1 MKLEEI
7 ARNNQRE
14 PGRVASNELMYLA
27 YDEMGQGILRLR
39 TPFYRDPE
47 IVAIFQGLGD
57 LMERIGHPRFI
68 SLQAYIPDAE
78 GGRWYVANE
87 GLRSLA
93 VQLQATPSLI
103 ANPEWKSKLIDDLMN
118 ATDHLHRRELMAVDL
133 SLESVM
139 VTGSKEHRLFLLPPC
154 SPFLFAKQEIWKTP
168 RAYLPEELQNTL
180 EVDKRADLYGI
191 GYIIKKLYFNES
203 IPHIYSR
210 MVKSATNG
218 RIDRR
223 PESVDAMRRMMK
235 DSARS
240 KIITT
245 ILTAIV
251 GTLILGILVGWFL
264 NEPEPTNNLPK
275 PGGQTDSIPKD
286 ALDATIG
293 DKRDVF
299 DNASIYDDPQ
309 EAAIRERAHSY
320 LADTVYLDQDT
331 AYSLSPETM
340 QRQRD
345 GIIATQ
351 NVFKIDFRREA
362 LVHVKRMYGGD
373 AMSRDIDLY
382 NEIIREESQE
392 LQDIAIRLSEKY
404 GLELSTGN
412 NLADEVVREL
422 TNEVRNRQ

>member
-14 PGRVASNELMYLA
+14 PGRVANNELMYLA

-39 TPFYRDPE
+39 APFLRDPE

-57 LMERIGHPRFI
+57 LMERIAHPRFV
-68 SLQAYIPDAE
+68 SLQTYIPDGE

-93 VQLQATPSLI
+93 NQLNATPALI
-103 ANPEWKSKLIDDLMN
+103 ANPEWKGKLIEDLMN
-118 ATDHLHRRELMAVDL
+118 ATDHLHRRELVQLDL

-139 VTGSKEHRLFLLPPC
+139 VTASKEHRLVLLPPC
-154 SPFLFAKQEIWKTP
+154 SPFLFAKQEIWKSP
-168 RAYLPEELQNTL
+168 RAYLPEEMHNTM
-180 EVDKRADLYGI
+180 EVDKRADIYCI
-191 GYIIKKLYFNES
+191 GYLIKKLYFNES
-203 IPHIYSR
+203 IPAIYSR

-218 RIDRR
+218 RVDRR

-240 KIITT
+240 KIVST
-245 ILTAIV
+245 ILSSIV
-251 GTLILGILVGWFL
+251 AVLILGILVGWL
-264 NEPEPTNNLPK
+264 LSEPEESLPARID
-275 PGGQTDSIPKD
+275 TAADSTKRD

-293 DKRDVF
+293 DEYDVF
-299 DNASIYDDPQ
+299 DNAKLIDNPE
-309 EAAIRERAHSY
+309 EAAVRERAHSY
-320 LADTVYLDQDT
+320 LADTIFLDQDT
-331 AYSLSPETM
+331 AYSLAPETM
-340 QRQRD
+340 QHQRE
-345 GIIATQ
+345 GIQATQ
-351 NVFKIDFRREA
+351 DIFKIDFRREA

-373 AMSRDIDLY
+373 AMKRDIDLY
-382 NEIIREESQE
+382 NEVIRQESQE

-412 NLADEVVREL
+412 NLADEVIREL